1 MRDNITEFILEL
13 IVILAAMGMI
23 VLMVFIADMDVS
35 AAEGRLWTIY
45 DAKGSVTAMI
55 LHNAEMGAI
64 RALEQEEKERADEIE
79 KERQRLEKAQA
90 AKKAYEQRLV
100 QVFGYCPTGD
110 AVERAKRVCMAEGGN
125 TESVEGLE
133 RLFEV
138 IANRVRS
145 DRFPNTIDGVI
156 LQRYQFETVTTGRI
170 WQYEINDKV
179 EQAWDNL
186 IDRGYCNDNKVLFF
200 TAGGYNPY
208 CVPAYKFGNHY
219 FGY

>member
-1 MRDNITEFILEL
+1 
-13 IVILAAMGMI
+13 
-23 VLMVFIADMDVS
+23 MVYIAGMDVE

-45 DAKGSVTAMI
+45 DARGSVTAMI
-55 LHNAEMGAI
+55 LHNAEIGAERLI
-64 RALEQEEKERADEIE
+64 QRERNEEEK
-79 KERQRLEKAQA
+79 KRQELEK
-90 AKKAYEQRLV
+90 KKKVEEAYEQRLV
-100 QVFGYCPTGD
+100 QVFGYRPTGD
-110 AVERAKRVCMAEGGN
+110 AIERAKRVAMAECGN
-125 TESVEGLE
+125 TETIEGIE
-133 RLFEV
+133 RVFEV
-138 IANRVRS
+138 VANRVRS

-156 LQRYQFETVTTGRI
+156 FQRCQFETVTTGRI

-208 CVPAYKFGNHY
+208 CVPAYKLGNHY

>member
-1 MRDNITEFILEL
+1 MRERIINFIFEL

-23 VLMVFIADMDVS
+23 LLMVYIAGMDVE
-35 AAEGRLWTIY
+35 AAERRLWTIY
-45 DAKGSVTAMI
+45 DARGSVTAMLI
-55 LHNAEMGAI
+55 HNAEIGAERLI
-64 RALEQEEKERADEIE
+64 GREQNEKK

-90 AKKAYEQRLV
+90 AKEAYEQRLM
-100 QVFGYCPTGD
+100 QVFAYCPTRG
-110 AVERAKRVCMAEGGN
+110 AIERAKRVCMAEGGN

-133 RLFEV
+133 RIFEV
-138 IANRVRS
+138 IVNRVRS

-156 LQRYQFETVTTGRI
+156 FQRYQFETVTTGRI

-208 CVPAYKFGNHY
+208 CAPAYKLENHY

>member
-1 MRDNITEFILEL
+1 MRDNITEFVFEL
-13 IVILAAMGMI
+13 IVILVAIGMI
-23 VLMVFIADMDVS
+23 LLMVYIAGMDVE

-45 DAKGSVTAMI
+45 DARGSVTAMLI
-55 LHNAEMGAI
+55 HNAEIGAERLI
-64 RALEQEEKERADEIE
+64 EREQNEKK

-90 AKKAYEQRLV
+90 AKEAYEQRLI
-100 QVFGYCPTGD
+100 QLFGYCPTAD
-110 AVERAKRVCMAEGGN
+110 AIMRAKRVCMAEGGN

-133 RLFEV
+133 RIFEV

-208 CVPAYKFGNHY
+208 CVPAYKLGNHY

>member
-1 MRDNITEFILEL
+1 MRDRIENFIFEL
-13 IVILAAMGMI
+13 LVILAAIGMI
-23 VLMVFIADMDVS
+23 LLMVYIAGMDVE

-45 DAKGSVTAMI
+45 DARGSVTAMI
-55 LHNAEMGAI
+55 LHNAEIGA
-64 RALEQEEKERADEIE
+64 EKLIERERNEAE
-79 KERQRLEKAQA
+79 KERQKLEEEKKA
-90 AKKAYEQRLV
+90 KEAYEQRLV
-100 QVFGYCPTGD
+100 QVFGYRPTGG
-110 AVERAKRVCMAEGGN
+110 AIGRAKRVAMAECGN
-125 TESVEGLE
+125 TETIEGIG
-133 RLFEV
+133 RVFEV

-156 LQRYQFETVTTGRI
+156 FQRYQFETVTTGRI
-170 WQYEINDKV
+170 WQYRINEKV

-208 CVPAYKFGNHY
+208 CVPAYKLGNHY

>member
-1 MRDNITEFILEL
+1 MSDKIINFIFEL
-13 IVILAAMGMI
+13 IVILAAIGMI
-23 VLMVFIADMDVS
+23 LLMVYIAGMDVE
-35 AAEGRLWTIY
+35 AAERRLWTIY
-45 DAKGSVTAMI
+45 DARGSVTAMLI
-55 LHNAEMGAI
+55 HNAEIGAERLI
-64 RALEQEEKERADEIE
+64 EREQNEKK

-90 AKKAYEQRLV
+90 AKEAYEQRLI
-100 QVFGYCPTGD
+100 QVFDYCPTRG
-110 AVERAKRVCMAEGGN
+110 AIERAKRVCMAEGGN

-133 RLFEV
+133 RIFEV
-138 IANRVRS
+138 IVNRVRS

-156 LQRYQFETVTTGRI
+156 FQRYQFETVTTGRI

-208 CVPAYKFGNHY
+208 CIPAYKLKNHY

>member
-1 MRDNITEFILEL
+1 MSDKIINFIFEL
-13 IVILAAMGMI
+13 IVILAAIGMI
-23 VLMVFIADMDVS
+23 LLMVYIAGMDVE
-35 AAEGRLWTIY
+35 AAERRLWTIY
-45 DAKGSVTAMI
+45 DARGSVTAMLI
-55 LHNAEMGAI
+55 HNAEIGAERLI
-64 RALEQEEKERADEIE
+64 EREQNEKK

-90 AKKAYEQRLV
+90 AKEAYEQRLI

-110 AVERAKRVCMAEGGN
+110 AIERAKRVCMAEGGN

-133 RLFEV
+133 RIFEV
-138 IANRVRS
+138 IVNRVRS

-156 LQRYQFETVTTGRI
+156 FQRYQFETVTTGRI
-170 WQYEINDKV
+170 WQYEINGKV

-186 IDRGYCNDNKVLFF
+186 IYRGYCNDNKVMFF

-208 CVPAYKFGNHY
+208 CIPAYKLENHY

>member
-1 MRDNITEFILEL
+1 MRDFIERNIDYIFEGL
-13 IVILAAMGMI
+13 VILAACVVI
-23 VLMVFIADMDVS
+23 ILMVIIATMPVQAS
-35 AAEGRLWTIY
+35 EGRLWGIKE
-45 DAKGSVTAMI
+45 ARGSVTAMLI
-55 LHNAEMGAI
+55 HNAEIGAERLI
-64 RALEQEEKERADEIE
+64 EREQNEKK

-90 AKKAYEQRLV
+90 AKKAYEQRLI
-100 QVFGYCPTGD
+100 QVFGYCPTTG
-110 AVERAKRVCMAEGGN
+110 AIERAKRVCMAEGGN

-133 RLFEV
+133 RILEV
-138 IANRVRS
+138 IANRVKS

-156 LQRYQFETVTTGRI
+156 FQKYQFETVTTGRI

-208 CVPAYKFGNHY
+208 CVPAYKLENHY

>member
-1 MRDNITEFILEL
+1 MRERIINFIFEL

-23 VLMVFIADMDVS
+23 LLMVYIAGMDVE
-35 AAEGRLWTIY
+35 AAERRLWTIY
-45 DAKGSVTAMI
+45 DARGSVTAMLI
-55 LHNAEMGAI
+55 HNAEIGAERLI
-64 RALEQEEKERADEIE
+64 EREQNEKK
-79 KERQRLEKAQA
+79 KERQRLEKTQA
-90 AKKAYEQRLV
+90 AKEAYEQRLM
-100 QVFGYCPTGD
+100 QVFAYCPTRG
-110 AVERAKRVCMAEGGN
+110 AIERAKRVCMAEGGN

-133 RLFEV
+133 RIFEV
-138 IANRVRS
+138 IVNRVRS

-156 LQRYQFETVTTGRI
+156 FQRYQFETVTTGRI

-186 IDRGYCNDNKVLFF
+186 IERGYCNDNKVLFF

-208 CVPAYKFGNHY
+208 CVPAYKLGNHY

>member
-1 MRDNITEFILEL
+1 MKEDIIDMIINA
-13 IVILAAMGMI
+13 IVIGTFIFVIMLA
-23 VLMVFIADMDVS
+23 LSFVS
-35 AAEGRLWTIY
+35 
-45 DAKGSVTAMI
+45 DAKISDHYPISGICKKEVEMI
-55 LHNAEMGAI
+55 DKAERIA
-64 RALEQEEKERADEIE
+64 KYEIE
-79 KERQRLEKAQA
+79 KERQRMEEEK
-90 AKKAYEQRLV
+90 KIKEAYEQRLI
-100 QVFGYCPTGD
+100 QIFGYCPTAD
-110 AVERAKRVCMAEGGN
+110 AIMRAKRVCMAEGGN

-133 RLFEV
+133 RILEV
-138 IANRVRS
+138 IANRVKS

-156 LQRYQFETVTTGRI
+156 FQKYQFETVTTGRI

-208 CVPAYKFGNHY
+208 CVPAYKLENHY

>member
-1 MRDNITEFILEL
+1 MRDNITEFVFEL

-23 VLMVFIADMDVS
+23 LLMVYIAGMDVE
-35 AAEGRLWTIY
+35 AAEERLWTIY
-45 DAKGSVTAMI
+45 DARGSVTAMLI
-55 LHNAEMGAI
+55 HNAEIGAERLI
-64 RALEQEEKERADEIE
+64 EREQNEKK

-90 AKKAYEQRLV
+90 AKKAYEQRLI
-100 QVFGYCPTGD
+100 QVFGYCPTTG
-110 AVERAKRVCMAEGGN
+110 AIERAKRVCMAEGGN
-125 TESVEGLE
+125 TESVEGSE
-133 RLFEV
+133 RIFEV

-156 LQRYQFETVTTGRI
+156 FQRYQFETVTTGRI

-208 CVPAYKFGNHY
+208 CIPAYKLGNHY

>member
-1 MRDNITEFILEL
+1 MSDKIINFIFEL
-13 IVILAAMGMI
+13 IVILATIGMI
-23 VLMVFIADMDVS
+23 LLMVYIAGMDVE
-35 AAEGRLWTIY
+35 AAERRLWTIY
-45 DAKGSVTAMI
+45 DARGSVTAMLI
-55 LHNAEMGAI
+55 HNAEIGAERLI
-64 RALEQEEKERADEIE
+64 EREQNEKK

-90 AKKAYEQRLV
+90 AKEAYEQRLM
-100 QVFGYCPTGD
+100 QVFAYCPTRG
-110 AVERAKRVCMAEGGN
+110 AIERAKRVCMAEGGN

-133 RLFEV
+133 RIFEV
-138 IANRVRS
+138 IVNRVRS

-156 LQRYQFETVTTGRI
+156 FQRYQFETVTTGRI

-208 CVPAYKFGNHY
+208 CVLAYKLENHY